1 MLPGPPPER
10 LRDSIADASICT
22 CALGLQSRDIALAD
36 RVRYHVNVYWEN
48 APDHRASR
56 TLDWLNDACEAKL
69 KKKDRD
75 QGRVKYAALMSPASI
90 TFISRGASLSFDWK
104 RPFMQAN
111 RAKLRLGK
119 GKYVRGFPISLLLTT
134 KLNTTDAHGK
144 AQQIQ
149 PYVLLGTKK
158 RLGMRAAVSKYELA
172 DVRCGPV
179 RRMAMDTPCDP
190 VRREADHFQ
199 CCLYTSTVALDVRFA
214 TEFEA
219 TALFECLKR
228 KSEPGQAA
236 AKSGP

>member
-1 MLPGPPPER
+1 
-10 LRDSIADASICT
+10 
-22 CALGLQSRDIALAD
+22 
-36 RVRYHVNVYWEN
+36 VNVYWEN
-48 APDHRASR
+48 APDHRTSR

-75 QGRVKYAALMSPASI
+75 QGTVKYAALMSPASV
-90 TFISRGASLSFDWK
+90 TFISRGSSLSFDWK

-119 GKYVRGFPISLLLTT
+119 GKYIRGFPISMLLTT
-134 KLNTTDAHGK
+134 KLKKTDAGGK

-158 RLGMRAAVSKYELA
+158 RLGTRAAVGKYELA

-179 RRMAMDTPCDP
+179 RRMATDTPCDP
-190 VRREADHFQ
+190 VRREADNFQ
-199 CCLYTSTVALDVRFA
+199 CCLYTSTVALDIRFA

-219 TALFECLKR
+219 RALFDCLER
-228 KSEPGQAA
+228 KQEPG
-236 AKSGP
+236 